1 MRLIAGGAAMH
12 TVYYKLACDLWML
25 VAIVWAVGL
34 FVAKP
39 TVRTQSGG
47 SRLFEIALSFL
58 GFSLVFGRH
67 FRNGWL
73 GERFLPSSNLTGLV
87 GLVLTFLGVAFSI
100 WARLQLGGNWS
111 GTVTVKQD
119 HTLIRRGPY
128 ALVRHA
134 IYSGF
139 LLAILGVAL
148 IVGEYRGLLGLAV
161 LFLAFLLKSSIEE
174 RFMLEQFDGDYRA
187 YREQVRALIPFVF

>member
-1 MRLIAGGAAMH
+1 MH

-25 VAIVWAVGL
+25 VAIVWAVGM
-34 FVAKP
+34 FVSKRS
-39 TVRTQSGG
+39 VRIQSSG

-58 GFSLVFGRH
+58 GFSLVFGH
-67 FRNGWL
+67 YFRNGWL
-73 GERFLPSSNLTGLV
+73 GERFLPNSNLAGMAGLA
-87 GLVLTFLGVAFSI
+87 LTFLGVGFAI

-111 GTVTVKQD
+111 GMVTVKRD

-128 ALVRHA
+128 ALVRHP

-148 IVGEYRGLLGLAV
+148 IVGEYRGFLGLAV
-161 LFLAFLLKSSIEE
+161 LFLTFLHKSSIEE
-174 RFMLEQFDGDYRA
+174 SFMVEQFDGDYLT
-187 YREQVRALIPFVF
+187 YQKQVRALIPFVF

>member
-1 MRLIAGGAAMH
+1 LH
-12 TVYYKLACDLWML
+12 TLYYQLACDLWML

-39 TVRTQSGG
+39 AVRTQSSG

-58 GFSLVFGRH
+58 GFSLVFGRY

-73 GERFLPSSNLTGLV
+73 GMRFLPSSNLAGLV
-87 GLVLTFLGVAFSI
+87 GLVLTFLGVGFAI

-111 GTVTVKQD
+111 GTVTVKRD

-128 ALVRHA
+128 ALVRHP

-148 IVGEYRGLLGLAV
+148 IVGEYRCLLGLAV
-161 LFLAFLLKSSIEE
+161 LFLDFLLKSSIEE
-174 RFMLEQFDGDYRA
+174 PFMLEQFDGDYLT
-187 YREQVRALIPFVF
+187 YQEQVKGLIPFVF